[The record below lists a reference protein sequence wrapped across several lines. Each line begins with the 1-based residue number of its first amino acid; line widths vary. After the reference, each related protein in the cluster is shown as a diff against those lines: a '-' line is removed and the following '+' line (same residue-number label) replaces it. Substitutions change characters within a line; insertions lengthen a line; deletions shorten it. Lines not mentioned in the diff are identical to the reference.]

1 MIEPL
6 YFIFACFTALA
17 ALLAAIAIRTPRATP
32 VRAAAIAVTAA
43 FIPFAYL
50 GLNEILARPKSMTHE
65 WFNASAKH
73 ATVLGVSLDEGKA
86 IYLWLRVDDSLE
98 PRYYRLPWH
107 QRNAEKLQKA
117 IDRAVEEGLG
127 VRVENPFSKHSWSD
141 QGEINIDLVRPPGP
155 PVKHPTPPPQIFNPR
170 EQQVRAPAT
179 PRANRTRPLTARPRR
194 RRLRPPCA
202 CAEL

>member
-6 YFIFACFTALA
+6 YLIFACFDGAG
-17 ALLAAIAIRTPRATP
+17 
-32 VRAAAIAVTAA
+32 RAARGDCDSNTARDTGPGRSAIAVTAA
-43 FIPFAYL
+43 FLPFAYL

-98 PRYYRLPWH
+98 PRYYRLPWQ

-117 IDRAVEEGLG
+117 IGRAVEEGLG
-127 VRVENPFSKHSWSD
+127 VRVENPFSKPF
-141 QGEINIDLVRPPGP
+141 LVRSGGNQHRARAPAGTAGEAS
-155 PVKHPTPPPQIFNPR
+155 VSRRRSIFNPR
-170 EQQVRAPAT
+170 EQQVRAPVIA
-179 PRANRTRPLTARPRR
+179 PASARA
-194 RRLRPPCA
+194 
-202 CAEL
+202 

>member
-6 YFIFACFTALA
+6 YLIFACFTALA

-50 GLNEILARPKSMTHE
+50 GLNEILARPKPMTHE
-65 WFNASAKH
+65 WFRAAAEH
-73 ATVLGVSLDEGKA
+73 AMVLGVSLEEGKA
-86 IYLWLRVDDSLE
+86 IYLWLRVDDTME
-98 PRYYRLPWH
+98 PRYYRFPWQ

-117 IDRAVEEGLG
+117 ITRAVEEGLG
-127 VRVENPFSKHSWSD
+127 VRVENPFSKDSWTS

-155 PVKHPTPPPQIFNPR
+155 PMKSPPPAPQIFNPR
-170 EQQVRAPAT
+170 EQQVRAPVPESGLRVPLVAIDIVR
-179 PRANRTRPLTARPRR
+179 RA
-194 RRLRPPCA
+194 RLGSA
-202 CAEL
+202 

>member
-6 YFIFACFTALA
+6 YFIFACFTVLA

-50 GLNEILARPKSMTHE
+50 GLNEILARPKPMTHE

-98 PRYYRLPWH
+98 PRYYRLPW
-107 QRNAEKLQKA
+107 QRRNAEKLQKA
-117 IDRAVEEGLG
+117 IERAVEEGLG

-155 PVKHPTPPPQIFNPR
+155 PAKHPSPPPQIFNPR
-170 EQQVRAPAT
+170 EQQVRHPAT
-179 PRANRTRPLTARPRR
+179 SPGYVRHGSVRSA
-194 RRLRPPCA
+194 
-202 CAEL
+202 

>member
-6 YFIFACFTALA
+6 YLIFACFTALA

-98 PRYYRLPWH
+98 PRYYRLPWQ

-117 IDRAVEEGLG
+117 IGRAVEEGLG

-141 QGEINIDLVRPPGP
+141 QGEINIELVRPPGP
-155 PVKHPTPPPQIFNPR
+155 PVKHPSPPPQIFNPR
-170 EQQVRAPAT
+170 EQQVRAPVT
-179 PRANRTRPLTARPRR
+179 PPRALARQ
-194 RRLRPPCA
+194 LRSGQRA
-202 CAEL
+202 VHRAAAS

>member
-17 ALLAAIAIRTPRATP
+17 AVLAAIAIRTPRATP

-65 WFNASAKH
+65 WFNASAKQ

-98 PRYYRLPWH
+98 PRYYRLPW
-107 QRNAEKLQKA
+107 QRRNAEKLQKSIERA
-117 IDRAVEEGLG
+117 IEDDFAV
-127 VRVENPFSKHSWSD
+127 RIQNPFSRHSWSD
-141 QGEINIDLVRPPGP
+141 QGEINIEMVRPPGP
-155 PVKHPTPPPQIFNPR
+155 PTKHPPPPPRIFNPR
-170 EQQVRAPAT
+170 EQQVRTPAT
-179 PRANRTRPLTARPRR
+179 SR
-194 RRLRPPCA
+194 
-202 CAEL
+202 ELADAGR